1 LRVSLPP
8 HVKKPAK
15 TCGKTK
21 ETFNNN
27 KGVCH
32 NIVAI
37 AIYITMYLKAKEE
50 LWKFKYFTMHAKKKK
65 EKKEKKNLQK
75 KFL

>member
-32 NIVAI
+32 NIVVALPF
-37 AIYITMYLKAKEE
+37 TLKCILRKKEE
-50 LWKFKYFTMHAKKKK
+50 LWKFKYFTMQKPKKKK
-65 EKKEKKNLQK
+65 KSSKKIPLK
-75 KFL
+75 

>member
-1 LRVSLPP
+1 LPP

-37 AIYITMYLKAKEE
+37 AIYIKMYLKAKRRIMEIQV
-50 LWKFKYFTMHAKKKK
+50 FHHAKKKK
-65 EKKEKKNLQK
+65 RKRKSSKKIPLK
-75 KFL
+75 